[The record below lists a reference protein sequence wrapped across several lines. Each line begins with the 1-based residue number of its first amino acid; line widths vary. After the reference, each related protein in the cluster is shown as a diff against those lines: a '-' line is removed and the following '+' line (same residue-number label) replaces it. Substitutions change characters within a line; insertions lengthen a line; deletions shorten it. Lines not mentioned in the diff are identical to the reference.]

1 MQPEF
6 EYGDR
11 VQLSDAKGKLH
22 TITLKEG
29 GEWHTHKGWLIHD
42 QIVGM
47 PQGS

>member
-6 EYGDR
+6 KYGDR

-29 GEWHTHKGWLIHD
+29 GEWHTHKGLLIHD
-42 QIVGM
+42 QIV
-47 PQGS
+47 